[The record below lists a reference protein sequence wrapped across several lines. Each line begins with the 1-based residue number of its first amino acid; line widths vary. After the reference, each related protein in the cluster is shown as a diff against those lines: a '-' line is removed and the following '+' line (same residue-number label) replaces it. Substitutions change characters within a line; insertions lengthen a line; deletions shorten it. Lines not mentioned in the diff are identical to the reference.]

1 MSFDPEALARLI
13 FQIEMPPFDAYLE
26 TISKFLKAETEK
38 QRKDID
44 DFKEQISSGKI
55 VPDDEPD
62 QISIE
67 QQYEEH
73 VNSLL
78 NEIEE
83 FENILLKS
91 FLVTIYGF
99 LESQLMQRCRE
110 LEQQNKGVTLS
121 ISEIRGEGSVQKAMT
136 YLIKVQHIDLSLSN
150 SSGWERIQNYNALR
164 NCIVHNEGRLDDG
177 LKEGRDK
184 LEKFIKRKGSNLHL
198 YDPYIFLTKEFC
210 KMAWETIEEFLWLV
224 SQAEIQVEQ

>member
-150 SSGWERIQNYNALR
+150 SSG
-164 NCIVHNEGRLDDG
+164 
-177 LKEGRDK
+177 
-184 LEKFIKRKGSNLHL
+184 
-198 YDPYIFLTKEFC
+198 
-210 KMAWETIEEFLWLV
+210 
-224 SQAEIQVEQ
+224 